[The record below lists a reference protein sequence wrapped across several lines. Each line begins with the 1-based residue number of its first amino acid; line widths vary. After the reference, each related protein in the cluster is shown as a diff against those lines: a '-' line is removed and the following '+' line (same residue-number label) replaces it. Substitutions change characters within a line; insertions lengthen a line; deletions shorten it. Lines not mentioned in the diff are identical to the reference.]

1 MNNFILNHLEIL
13 KNYNFKFPEI
23 ELRSLLNH
31 TSKYNKEI
39 LFTNFNLNQINLD
52 LFNSSFKRRLK
63 NEPISKIFNKKE
75 FWKYT
80 FYVDNNVLDPR
91 PETELIIETAE
102 KYFQNK
108 KAKLKILDIGTGSG
122 CLAISLANEYCNSVV
137 FGTDISKSAI
147 NIAKKNSKRI
157 NLFQNIKFVECDW
170 FDDSQDFD
178 LIVSNP
184 PYLTNNELYKI
195 ALEMNDCEPKIALKG
210 GEDGLDCYRKLSK
223 KLIKIMNIN
232 SYCFLEIGYNQA
244 IECIKIF
251 EKCSIK
257 CINIV
262 RDYQNIERILVL
274 KK

>member
-147 NIAKKNSKRI
+147 NIAKK
-157 NLFQNIKFVECDW
+157 KF
-170 FDDSQDFD
+170 
-178 LIVSNP
+178 
-184 PYLTNNELYKI
+184 
-195 ALEMNDCEPKIALKG
+195 
-210 GEDGLDCYRKLSK
+210 
-223 KLIKIMNIN
+223 
-232 SYCFLEIGYNQA
+232 
-244 IECIKIF
+244 
-251 EKCSIK
+251 
-257 CINIV
+257 
-262 RDYQNIERILVL
+262 
-274 KK
+274 